1 MSIIYCELHDL
12 RWDSDRKDECP
23 ACENEPPL
31 EEQMNKSDLITDA
44 RNQITLAKINLMDNR
59 EMAALDNLRSVT
71 LQIVRFNN
79 LLRKPKRTVN
89 VVAKNRSKRQ

>member
-59 EMAALDNLRSVT
+59 EMAALDNLRSAT

>member
-1 MSIIYCELHDL
+1 
-12 RWDSDRKDECP
+12 
-23 ACENEPPL
+23 
-31 EEQMNKSDLITDA
+31 MNKSDLITDA

-59 EMAALDNLRSVT
+59 EMAALDNLRSAT

-79 LLRKPKRTVN
+79 LLRKPKRTEN